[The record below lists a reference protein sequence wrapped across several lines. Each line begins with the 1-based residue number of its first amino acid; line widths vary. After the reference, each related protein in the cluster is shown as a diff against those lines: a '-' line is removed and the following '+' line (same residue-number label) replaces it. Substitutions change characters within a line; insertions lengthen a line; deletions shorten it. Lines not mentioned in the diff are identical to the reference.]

1 MVFFFENFGF
11 DFFLDFQK
19 FVSVS
24 KSVFGAICCALQYSK
39 LG

>member
-1 MVFFFENFGF
+1 MVFFGNLGF
-11 DFFLDFQK
+11 DFFLDFRK

-24 KSVFGAICCALQYSK
+24 KTVFGAIRSVLQYSE

>member
-1 MVFFFENFGF
+1 MVIFGNLGF
-11 DFFLDFQK
+11 DFFLDFRK

-24 KSVFGAICCALQYSK
+24 KTVFGAISCVLQYSE